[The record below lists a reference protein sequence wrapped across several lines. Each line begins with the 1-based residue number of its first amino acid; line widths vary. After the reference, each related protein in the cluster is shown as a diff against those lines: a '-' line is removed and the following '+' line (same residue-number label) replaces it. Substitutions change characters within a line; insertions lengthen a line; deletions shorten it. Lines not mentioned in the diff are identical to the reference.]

1 MADHKRVEQALQESE
16 ERFRKIFEHS
26 NDAIFVVD
34 LADEK
39 IIDCNSKASAML
51 GFSRQELLARRMS
64 DIHAHETPK
73 LMSFAQ
79 TVLAKGQGWTHELCC
94 LTKAGVYLPAEIS
107 ASIFNMTGKDFMLA
121 MVRDISERK
130 RAEEDRQKLVALIEN
145 SPDLI
150 GFGTMDRPPK
160 PVYINPAGLKMLGF
174 DTLEEA
180 VSHSVLDFHPEDEQK
195 RYMQVVIPALLEQGH
210 WEGETCF
217 RHAKTGARI
226 PIHRH
231 LFTVNDPHTGEPIV
245 TATIVRD
252 ITALKRTQEELKK
265 ANDELEQRVKE
276 RTAELAQAN
285 EILREQIAERKRQ
298 SAAMETA
305 MDGIAILSQDD
316 AYVYMN
322 DAHAKIYGYDSPKDL
337 LGKTWRVLYRQDE
350 IKRIEQEIMPI
361 LSEKGRWQGEV
372 IGKRREGSTFDTEIS
387 LTAIAEGGLI
397 CVCRDI
403 SARKRAEEA
412 LRESEEKFRS
422 LVENAPDFIA
432 IVDSGGKILFINR
445 TAPGFTIDEVI
456 GTSVLDYI
464 STEHHDLIRKS
475 IKRVFHTG
483 KPDAFE
489 MIAKGPHGSTS
500 WYSTRVGPIKRDG
513 QIFALTLISTDI
525 TERRQAEQ
533 ELRKLASIVEHTES
547 GVATSSGDAFELVNP
562 AFARMHGY
570 AVEELI
576 GMPIAHTFAPEYR
589 AQVPE
594 NISAIKERGWLTFEA
609 PHLRKDGSVFP
620 ALIQV
625 TAVRDERGRP
635 LYRIATVIDITERK
649 RAEDQ
654 LRRYTKRLEN
664 LQEIDRAV
672 LAARS
677 PEKIAQ
683 AALHYIQDLM
693 PCFRTSVVVF
703 DFETK
708 EGVVMATQVRRETK
722 IGTGARWPM
731 TAFELVETLEQGK
744 PVVVDDLLRRPL
756 SPIMK
761 ALKEEGIRSYIN
773 VPLISKGEFIG
784 TFNLASEKPGAFS
797 NEDVEIA
804 REIANSLAI
813 AIQQAR
819 LHEQVQRHAVELEQ
833 RVAERTAELEA
844 FSYSVSH
851 DLRSPLRAI
860 DGFSRILQEDH
871 AGMLDAECNRLLSII
886 RSNTQ
891 NMAQLI
897 DDLLAFS
904 RIGRKELQRT
914 EVDMTELAKAVWEE
928 LNAATP
934 GRVLHVKI
942 MPLPVAHGDRA
953 MLRQVFVNLLANAIK
968 FTRSRETAMIEVG
981 AGVEGNENVYYVKD
995 NGVGFAMEYVHKLFG
1010 VFQRLHGAEEF
1021 EGTGVGLAIVQ
1032 RIIQRHGGRV
1042 WAKGKVDE
1050 GAALHFTLP
1059 SKGTKL

>member
-1 MADHKRVEQALQESE
+1 MSSPSDRRS
-16 ERFRKIFEHS
+16 
-26 NDAIFVVD
+26 
-34 LADEK
+34 
-39 IIDCNSKASAML
+39 ASAQKPRRKTANRTRR
-51 GFSRQELLARRMS
+51 SRQA
-64 DIHAHETPK
+64 A
-73 LMSFAQ
+73 
-79 TVLAKGQGWTHELCC
+79 
-94 LTKAGVYLPAEIS
+94 AG
-107 ASIFNMTGKDFMLA
+107 K
-121 MVRDISERK
+121 
-130 RAEEDRQKLVALIEN
+130 VA
-145 SPDLI
+145 
-150 GFGTMDRPPK
+150 
-160 PVYINPAGLKMLGF
+160 A
-174 DTLEEA
+174 
-180 VSHSVLDFHPEDEQK
+180 
-195 RYMQVVIPALLEQGH
+195 
-210 WEGETCF
+210 
-217 RHAKTGARI
+217 
-226 PIHRH
+226 
-231 LFTVNDPHTGEPIV
+231 
-245 TATIVRD
+245 RD

-265 ANDELEQRVKE
+265 ANDELERRVKE
-276 RTAELAQAN
+276 RTAELAEAN
-285 EILREQIAERKRQ
+285 VILQEQIAERKRQ
-298 SAAMETA
+298 SAAMATA
-305 MDGIAILSQDD
+305 MDGIAILTQDE

-322 DAHAKIYGYDSPKDL
+322 EAHAKIYGYDGPEAL
-337 LGKTWRVLYRQDE
+337 LGKTWRELYYDNE
-350 IKRIEQEIMPI
+350 IKKIEREILPAFW
-361 LSEKGRWQGEV
+361 EKGRSQGEV
-372 IGKRREGSTFDTEIS
+372 IGKRRDGSTVDTEIS
-387 LTAIAEGGLI
+387 LTAIAEGGLV

-403 SARKRAEEA
+403 TERKRAEEA
-412 LRESEEKFRS
+412 LRFQKTLLECQSEAAIDGI
-422 LVENAPDFIA
+422 LVASSDRKWLSFNRRFIDMWD
-432 IVDSGGKILFINR
+432 I
-445 TAPGFTIDEVI
+445 PEEVA
-456 GTSVLDYI
+456 
-464 STEHHDLIRKS
+464 RAKS
-475 IKRVFHTG
+475 SELALRWVKDKLADPEQFL
-483 KPDAFE
+483 
-489 MIAKGPHGSTS
+489 
-500 WYSTRVGPIKRDG
+500 TRVEYLYQHPDEESQDEIVLKDG
-513 QIFALTLISTDI
+513 RIFDRYSAPVKSAEEAYYGRVWYYRDI
-525 TERRQAEQ
+525 TERRRAEQ
-533 ELRKLASIVEHTES
+533 ELCKLASIVEHTES
-547 GVATSSGDAFELVNP
+547 GVAISSGDTFELVNP

-576 GMPIAHTFAPEYR
+576 GTPVAQIFAPEFR

-594 NISAIKERGWLTFEA
+594 HIWAAKERGRLTFEA
-609 PHLRKDGSVFP
+609 PHLRKDGTVFP

-625 TAVRDERGRP
+625 TAVRDEQGKP
-635 LYRIATVIDITERK
+635 LYRIATVIDISERK
-649 RAEDQ
+649 QAEDKLQ
-654 LRRYTKRLEN
+654 RYTKRLEN

-683 AALHYIQDLM
+683 AALHHIQDLM
-693 PCFRTSVVVF
+693 PCLRASVVVF

-708 EGVVMATQVRRETK
+708 EGVVIATQVCRETK
-722 IGTGARWPM
+722 IGTGARWPI

-744 PVVVDDLLRRPL
+744 PVVVDDLLSRPL

-761 ALKEEGIRSYIN
+761 ALQEEGVRSYIN

-784 TFNLASEKPGAFS
+784 TVNLASEKPGAFS

-914 EVDMTELAKAVWEE
+914 EVDMTELAKTVWEE
-928 LNAATP
+928 LKAATP
-934 GRVLHVKI
+934 GRKLHVKI

-968 FTRSRETAMIEVG
+968 FTRPRETAMIEVG
-981 AGVEGNENVYYVKD
+981 AGVEGNQNVYYVKD
-995 NGVGFAMEYVHKLFG
+995 NGVGFDMQYVHKLFG

-1042 WAKGKVDE
+1042 WAEGKAGE
-1050 GAALHFTLP
+1050 GAAIYFTLP
-1059 SKGTKL
+1059 SKGMKL

>member
-1 MADHKRVEQALQESE
+1 
-16 ERFRKIFEHS
+16 
-26 NDAIFVVD
+26 
-34 LADEK
+34 
-39 IIDCNSKASAML
+39 
-51 GFSRQELLARRMS
+51 
-64 DIHAHETPK
+64 
-73 LMSFAQ
+73 
-79 TVLAKGQGWTHELCC
+79 
-94 LTKAGVYLPAEIS
+94 
-107 ASIFNMTGKDFMLA
+107 
-121 MVRDISERK
+121 
-130 RAEEDRQKLVALIEN
+130 
-145 SPDLI
+145 
-150 GFGTMDRPPK
+150 
-160 PVYINPAGLKMLGF
+160 
-174 DTLEEA
+174 
-180 VSHSVLDFHPEDEQK
+180 
-195 RYMQVVIPALLEQGH
+195 
-210 WEGETCF
+210 
-217 RHAKTGARI
+217 
-226 PIHRH
+226 
-231 LFTVNDPHTGEPIV
+231 
-245 TATIVRD
+245 
-252 ITALKRTQEELKK
+252 
-265 ANDELEQRVKE
+265 
-276 RTAELAQAN
+276 
-285 EILREQIAERKRQ
+285 
-298 SAAMETA
+298 
-305 MDGIAILSQDD
+305 
-316 AYVYMN
+316 
-322 DAHAKIYGYDSPKDL
+322 
-337 LGKTWRVLYRQDE
+337 
-350 IKRIEQEIMPI
+350 
-361 LSEKGRWQGEV
+361 V
-372 IGKRREGSTFDTEIS
+372 IGKRRDGSTFDTEIS

-403 SARKRAEEA
+403 SERKRAEEA

-432 IVDSGGKILFINR
+432 IVNAAGKILFINR

-456 GTSVLDYI
+456 GASVFDYI
-464 STEHHDLIRKS
+464 STEHHELIRKS

-489 MIAKGPHGSTS
+489 VTAKAPHGSTS

-513 QIFALTLISTDI
+513 QIFAVTLISTDI
-525 TERRQAEQ
+525 TERRQTEQ

-547 GVATSSGDAFELVNP
+547 GVVISSGDTFELVNP

-576 GMPIAHTFAPEYR
+576 GTPIAQAFAPEFR

-594 NISAIKERGWLTFEA
+594 HIRVAKERGRLTFEA
-609 PHLRKDGSVFP
+609 PHLRKDGTVFP

-625 TAVRDERGRP
+625 TAVRDEQGKP
-635 LYRIATVIDITERK
+635 LHRIATVIDITERK
-649 RAEDQ
+649 RAEEALQESEARFRTLVEHAPETICVLDVDTGRFVDANENAVKFFGLEREALFKVGPEDMSPPTLPDGRASRAFIQ
-654 LRRYTKRLEN
+654 EKVHETLAGGTPVVDWVHRNAAGDDIPCEVRLVRLPAAGRNLVRGSIIDISERKRAEDKLRRYTKRLEN

-683 AALHYIQDLM
+683 AALHHIQDLM
-693 PCFRTSVVVF
+693 PCFRASVVVF

-708 EGVVMATQVRRETK
+708 EGVVIATQVRRETK
-722 IGTGARWPM
+722 IGTGARWPI
-731 TAFELVETLEQGK
+731 TEFELVETLEQGK
-744 PVVVDDLLRRPL
+744 PVVVDDLLSRPL

-761 ALKEEGIRSYIN
+761 ALQEEGVRSYIN

-784 TFNLASEKPGAFS
+784 TVNLASDKPGDFS

-886 RSNTQ
+886 RSNTL

-904 RIGRKELQRT
+904 RIGRKELQRI
-914 EVDMTELAKAVWEE
+914 EVDMTELAKTVWEE
-928 LNAATP
+928 LKAATP
-934 GRVLHVKI
+934 GRKLHVKI

-968 FTRSRETAMIEVG
+968 FTRPRETAMIEVG
-981 AGVEGNENVYYVKD
+981 AGVEGNQNVYYVKD
-995 NGVGFAMEYVHKLFG
+995 NGVGFAMQYVHKLFG

-1032 RIIQRHGGRV
+1032 RIIQRHCGRV
-1042 WAKGKVDE
+1042 WAKGQVDE
-1050 GAALHFTLP
+1050 GAAIYFTLP
-1059 SKGTKL
+1059 SKGMKL